1 MTAFSP
7 LVDPKAARAA
17 GRKGMAISH
26 AISNVTFDFSWQ
38 EDYFTLMDLVTR
50 TQDLRAVES
59 LLATFPVT
67 AILGPRQCGKT
78 TLARAFKADHSF
90 DLENPRDVARLE
102 QPQLALE
109 DLTGLIVIDEIQRLP
124 DLFPLMRYLIDREAG
139 QRYLILGS
147 ASRDLVQRGSE
158 TLAGRIAFH
167 ELGGFRLSDLGPDSV
182 TDLWIRGGLPRSF
195 LAASE
200 DESLMWR
207 RQYISTFLERDIPQ
221 LGITIPA
228 RTLRR
233 FWTML
238 SHYHGQ
244 ILNFSELGRSFGVS
258 DMTVRKY
265 CDILEGA
272 FMIRRLAP
280 WAANVGKRL
289 VRRPKLYL
297 RDTGLLH
304 SLLSLDTPQQVLTS
318 PKLGASWEG
327 FALEMIVRTLDRD
340 DSELYF
346 WRTHNGAEL
355 DLLWQW
361 GGRNWGAEIKY
372 QDAPRMTRSM
382 RAAMEDLELAALW
395 VVYPGRSA
403 YWLAEN
409 VMVVPLRDIGAVWSY
424 EL

>member
-1 MTAFSP
+1 MYS
-7 LVDPKAARAA
+7 
-17 GRKGMAISH
+17 
-26 AISNVTFDFSWQ
+26 
-38 EDYFTLMDLVTR
+38 TLMDLVTR
-50 TQDLRAVES
+50 THDLRAVER

-147 ASRDLVQRGSE
+147 ASRDLVQHGSE

-167 ELGGFRLSDLGPDSV
+167 ELGGFRLSDLDPDSV
-182 TDLWIRGGLPRSF
+182 TDLWVRGGLPRSF
-195 LAASE
+195 LAETE
-200 DESLMWR
+200 DESLVWR

-258 DMTVRKY
+258 DTTVRNY
-265 CDILEGA
+265 CDILEGT
-272 FMIRRLAP
+272 FMIRLLAP

-289 VRRPKLYL
+289 VRRPKVYL

-304 SLLSLDTPQQVLTS
+304 SLLSLDTPAQLQSS
-318 PKLGASWEG
+318 PKVGASWEG
-327 FALEMIVRTLDRD
+327 FALESIARTLDRVD
-340 DSELYF
+340 QELYF
-346 WRTHNGAEL
+346 WGTHGGAEL
-355 DLLWQW
+355 DLFWQW
-361 GGRNWGAEIKY
+361 GGRNWGVEVKY
-372 QDAPRMTRSM
+372 QDAPRLTRSM
-382 RAAMEDLELAALW
+382 RAAMEDLDLAALW
-395 VVYPGRSA
+395 VVYPGHSA
-403 YWLAEN
+403 YRLAEN
-409 VMVVPLRDIGAVWSY
+409 VMVIPLRDIGASWSY